1 MEMKSV
7 FTARV
12 AISLALTASA
22 ALSITPVSATTD
34 IASEPLYTS
43 RTVTPLNMLV
53 MGRDHKLYYEA
64 YNDASDLDGDGVVD
78 IRFKPSIVYFGYF
91 DSATCYDWDSA
102 AEIFVPISRP
112 GDALRRCV
120 VTGGGEWSGNFL
132 NYVSTSRIDALRK
145 VLYGGYRRIDKAN
158 NDAVQTVLERSY
170 TPQDGHSWGKEYK
183 SLAVDGYSITD
194 YTPLSQP
201 DPKARHL
208 FASVN
213 LNSDVSKPL
222 IRVLTNSTRRIWEWV
237 SKEAPVAGDT
247 CINPAGSCAVSD
259 GVDGTRPGSAA
270 EFTALV
276 NTFSDQKIYGPQPRD
291 RIDKR
296 VNGAETLPGSTSQRG
311 QQDNYISV
319 LNGKLVVTQAGNYQF
334 AINGDDAVDF
344 TIEGVGSFGWYGGH
358 GAHDTTDSNSVISNW
373 SVKSPVYSL
382 AAGEYS
388 IVFRHDE
395 GTGSDIYQLAWKRPG
410 QNWQVVPKSSNGSV
424 GLKNVQLTVFGR
436 TIPASVMTNYVA
448 RVQVC
453 KVGLLEENCTRYVRQ
468 EGGVERES
476 YKPEGILQ
484 QYGGGATPKMLF
496 GLLTGSHVNNT
507 RGGVIRREV
516 SNIADEINPTTGQF
530 VTSVNGVISS
540 INKLK
545 IVGYNSGGYSGCGL
559 LARAIGNNECHMW
572 GNPIAEMMYEAVR
585 YFSGKTG
592 PTSSFTYS
600 SSTHDDALGLP
611 RPSATWTN
619 PYTKPGVQS
628 CSVPVQTVISD
639 INPSYDTDDLP
650 GSYWNSSFT
659 TDLTGLSV
667 GALGDTIWQYEI
679 GGDKRIFIGE
689 TNGDATSGPTAKIAK
704 TFRNTRGLSP
714 EEPTKRG
721 GYYAASVA
729 YHGLT
734 TDLNSRTG
742 QQKMST
748 YAIALASPLP
758 EFKIPVGGNTVTLVP
773 FAKSVKYGN
782 DSAWNTYAPTNTIVD
797 FYVESIAAD
806 ARSGVF
812 RVNFEDVE
820 QGNDHDM
827 DAIARYSYQ
836 VDDDNR
842 LTISMS
848 SDYAAG
854 GVVQHMGYVISGTTT
869 DGVFL
874 EVRDVDTSEADDY
887 LHPLDTPP
895 GRLPGQIRTTT
906 KLPLQATRVFT
917 ASSNPAATLL
927 KDPLWYAAKW
937 GGFNDKNANG
947 RPDLREEWT
956 SSLAPNPN
964 PDNYFLVT
972 NALKLRDQLDKAF
985 SEILRS
991 LSSSSAAAAS
1001 TGQFVEGKSQVVQAR
1016 FRTSNWSGELVGYE
1030 ILSNSQI
1037 GNIVWNSSERVPA
1050 YGDRNIRTL
1059 DTVAGGGMSF
1069 TWSNLSP
1076 AQQASLLVGPVSN
1089 SVAQER
1095 LDYLRGS
1102 SAREQRFGGPF
1113 RDRVN
1118 GVIGDI
1124 TNSDP
1129 VYVDNLESRLT
1140 HVPVSDRTG
1149 YATFRDGLVNRP
1161 EMVYAGTNAG
1171 LLHGV
1176 CALNCGAGVA
1186 VGTEL
1191 LAYVPS
1197 IVIPNI
1203 YELTLPNYRHRYYVD
1218 GPSAVSDAKVG
1229 GAWKTVLLG
1238 ALGAGGK
1245 GLYALDVT
1253 NPKTFGN
1260 ANVLWEFEPKT
1271 EAADLGGDI
1280 SDTDLGYTVGKPQIA
1295 RVKAGDKSVAIF
1307 SNGYNGASGRAS
1319 LMVVDLATG
1328 RLIKRMRVS
1337 GAGTSLAAPAL
1348 LDRDSDGYV
1357 DYVYAGDDAGKL
1369 WRFNLTGSD
1378 SANWDVDFSGRPL
1391 LEVEAGQPITSAPA
1405 LYTTTDNKL
1414 MVYVGT
1420 GRYLGVTDK
1429 LDNTVQA
1436 MYAVQDKYLD
1446 GAGFNSSTTVS
1457 SLIEQTIVYEIDNAP
1472 LVDGSSTGFAIRV
1485 TSANEVDY
1493 ATHMGWFIRLKPPAP
1508 AAGVGE
1514 RVNASA
1520 VVRHGRLI
1528 FTTLIP
1534 PVDTCEFGGS
1544 GWLMEMD
1551 AVSGKRFNES
1561 VLDLNEDGQIDEK
1574 DMYKLGSDGKY
1585 SIGGRKFDELIRPPA
1600 FVGFGDKEGKYIS
1613 GSSGGLTKVWE
1624 KGGATLARGRL
1635 SWQQLE

>member
-1 MEMKSV
+1 MKGTFS
-7 FTARV
+7 ARV
-12 AISLALTASA
+12 FVSFTLTAGVG
-22 ALSITPVSATTD
+22 LSSMPVSAATD
-34 IASEPLYTS
+34 IATEPLYTS

-78 IRFKPSIVYFGYF
+78 IRFKPSITYFGYF
-91 DSATCYDWDSA
+91 DSATCYDWDSS
-102 AEIFVPISRP
+102 AEIFVPKSRP
-112 GDALRRCV
+112 ADALRRCIV
-120 VTGGGEWSGNFL
+120 ASGGEWSGNFL
-132 NYVSTSRIDALRK
+132 NYVATSRIDALRK
-145 VLYGGYRRIDKAN
+145 VLYGGYRRVDRADN
-158 NDAVQTVLERSY
+158 NTVQTVLERSY

-194 YTPLSQP
+194 YTPLAQP
-201 DPKARHL
+201 ASNARHL

-213 LNSDVSKPL
+213 LNTDTTKPL

-247 CINPAGSCAVSD
+247 CINPAGNCVVSA
-259 GVDGTRPGSAA
+259 GVDGTRPATAS
-270 EFTALV
+270 EFTALI
-276 NTFSDQKIYGPQPRD
+276 NKFSDQVIYGPVSRTK
-291 RIDKR
+291 IDKR
-296 VNGAETLPGSTSQRG
+296 VSGAETLPGTGASQLG

-319 LNGKLVVTQAGNYQF
+319 LNGRLVVAQAGNYQF

-344 TIEGVGSFGWYGGH
+344 TIEGVGSFGWYNGH
-358 GAHDTTDSNSVISNW
+358 GAQDTTDSNSVISNW
-373 SVKSPVYSL
+373 SNKSPVIPL
-382 AAGEYS
+382 AVGEYS
-388 IVFRHDE
+388 VVFRHEE
-395 GTGSDIYQLAWKRPG
+395 GAGGDSYQLAWKRPS
-410 QNWQVVPKSSNGSV
+410 QNWQVVPESVGSGA

-436 TIPASVMTNYVA
+436 TIPASVMTDYVA

-453 KVGLLEENCTRYVRQ
+453 KVGLLEDNCTRYVRRVS
-468 EGGVERES
+468 GVDRES
-476 YKPEGILQ
+476 FKPEGILQ

-516 SNIADEINPTTGQF
+516 SNISDEIDSTTGQF
-530 VTSVNGVISS
+530 VSTVNGVIGS

-545 IVGYNSGGYSGCGL
+545 IVGYNGSYSGCGL

-572 GNPIAEMMYEAVR
+572 GNPISEMMYEAVR
-585 YFSGKTG
+585 YFAGRGG

-600 SSTHDDALGLP
+600 SSTHDSALGLAQP
-611 RPSATWTN
+611 TATWTN
-619 PYTKPGVQS
+619 PYSKPGVQS

-650 GSYWNSSFT
+650 GSYWNPSFT
-659 TDLTGLSV
+659 TDLTGLNV
-667 GALGDTIWQYEI
+667 GALGDAIWQYEI
-679 GGDKRIFIGE
+679 GGDKNIFIGE

-704 TFRNTRGLSP
+704 TFKNTRGLSP

-734 TDLNSRTG
+734 TDLNARSG
-742 QQKMST
+742 QQRMST

-773 FAKSVKYGN
+773 FAKSVKYGG
-782 DSAWNTYAPTNTIVD
+782 DAAWNTYAPTNTIVD

-836 VDDDNR
+836 VDANNK

-874 EVRDVDTSEADDY
+874 EVRDVDTAEADDY

-895 GRLPGQIRTTT
+895 GRLPGQQRTTT
-906 KLPLQATRVFT
+906 KLPLQATREFT
-917 ASSNPAATLL
+917 ASSTPAATLL

-937 GGFNDKNANG
+937 GGFNDKNANA
-947 RPDLREEWT
+947 RPDLKEEWT
-956 SSLAPNPN
+956 SSLALNPN

-1050 YGDRNIRTL
+1050 FGDRNIRTL
-1059 DTVAGGGMSF
+1059 NTILGGGMSF

-1076 AQQASLLVGPVSN
+1076 DQQSNLLVGPVAN

-1095 LDYLRGS
+1095 LDYLRGNS
-1102 SAREQRFGGPF
+1102 TREQRFGGPF

-1129 VYVDNLESRLT
+1129 VYVDNLESRLAY
-1140 HVPVSDRTG
+1140 VPTSDRTD
-1149 YATFRDGLVNRP
+1149 YATFRDGLANRP

-1176 CALNCGAGVA
+1176 CALNCGTGTP

-1197 IVIPNI
+1197 TIIPGM
-1203 YELTLPNYRHRYYVD
+1203 YELTLPSYRHKYYVD
-1218 GPSAVSDAKVG
+1218 GPSAVSDAKIG
-1229 GAWKTVLLG
+1229 SAWKTVLLG

-1253 NPKTFGN
+1253 NPKAFGN
-1260 ANVLWEFEPKT
+1260 SSVLWEFEPKT
-1271 EAADLGGDI
+1271 EAADLGVGM
-1280 SDTDLGYTVGKPQIA
+1280 SATDMGYTIGKPQIA
-1295 RVKAGDKSVAIF
+1295 RVKAGNKSVAIF

-1319 LMVVDLATG
+1319 LLVVDLATG

-1337 GAGTSLAAPAL
+1337 GLGQSLAAPAL
-1348 LDRDSDGYV
+1348 LDRDNDGYV

-1369 WRFNLTGSD
+1369 WRFNLTASD
-1378 SANWDVDFSGRPL
+1378 ISGWDVDLSGRPL
-1391 LEVEAGQPITSAPA
+1391 LETEGGQPITSAPA
-1405 LYTTTDNKL
+1405 LYTTADNKL

-1420 GRYLGVTDK
+1420 GRYMGVTDK
-1429 LDNTVQA
+1429 QDSTVQA

-1446 GAGFNSSTTVS
+1446 GTPFSSSTTLSDLV
-1457 SLIEQTIVYEIDNAP
+1457 EQTIIYEVDNAP
-1472 LVDGSSTGFAIRV
+1472 LVGGTSAGFAIRV

-1493 ATHMGWFIRLKPPAP
+1493 ATKMGWFIRLKPPAP
-1508 AAGVGE
+1508 AGGLGE

-1551 AVSGKRFNES
+1551 AVSGKRFNDS
-1561 VLDLNEDGQIDEK
+1561 VLDLNEDGQIDER
-1574 DMYKLGSDGKY
+1574 DMYKLSNDEKY

-1624 KGGATLARGRL
+1624 KGGATLVRGRL